1 MKTYATPIA
10 SLFLTVCVFGCS
22 QDTSPSANGGS
33 DQVASDADASIYL
46 LATAPEKPVEV
57 IEARASA
64 KDGEE
69 ITVVGRIG
77 GSKTPWIND
86 RAAFSIVD
94 RSLKPCSD
102 LPGDNCPTPW
112 DYCCQTDKLPK
123 GTALIKVV
131 DAQGQLVKTSAK
143 NIPGVKELA
152 IVVVKGTAQRDE
164 AGNLTVVAR
173 GVYVQEGA

>member
-1 MKTYATPIA
+1 MRKYAVLLA

-22 QDTSPSANGGS
+22 KDPSQSANGGPEPA
-33 DQVASDADASIYL
+33 ASGVDASQYL
-46 LATAPEKPVEV
+46 LATAPEEAVEV

-69 ITVVGRIG
+69 ITVIGRIG
-77 GSKTPWIND
+77 GGKTPWID
-86 RAAFSIVD
+86 GRAAFSVVD

-102 LPGDNCPTPW
+102 VPGDNCPTPW
-112 DYCCQTDKLPK
+112 DYCCQTDKLPNA
-123 GTALIKVV
+123 TALIKVV
-131 DAQGQLVKTSAK
+131 DAHGQLVKTAAK

-152 IVVVKGTAQRDE
+152 IVVVRGTAQRDE
-164 AGNLTVVAR
+164 AGNLTVVAH